1 MLEKNY
7 TNPEGIGRFSYS
19 ESGNFRAPYKSEG
32 LYVFTVLLIA
42 AVLEGVVIFFALSF
56 LHILL
61 GEYEQEG
68 ATFSAM
74 TSALIIGIGTVVIF
88 LIAGLIIANI
98 HSGIKCKFTAT
109 EEKFVVAVGGDTH
122 VINYNEVQSI
132 VFMPRYFFGKIKGYD
147 VDITIANK
155 VQQYSVC
162 FRGQYQS
169 EKTTPYYIIKDR
181 LEIIER
187 RRSDEAALYA
197 QQKMGADKPVSQNE
211 IDRARL
217 RKKHSDDIFPP
228 NHSNTAPQPKEKQT
242 MNSVVPKKPHPKNVQ
257 AKDDFKQPET
267 SSMRMPELKASAR
280 HKTVAQKT
288 AESAE
293 NFSMNEI
300 TPINK
305 RPSANMFK
313 DETDEPMNIE
323 TNETETI
330 VSEYN
335 LDEPLLDNLPED
347 ENISDDFLITANNS
361 DDDFDE
367 VGEDFLVTA
376 SKPDDLEEDVYE
388 NAPVIAEES
397 VVESEEADNIDNVDD
412 NDEQTSPELKK
423 NKMK

>member
-32 LYVFTVLLIA
+32 LYVFTVILIA
-42 AVLEGVVIFFALSF
+42 AILEGVVVFFALSF

-61 GEYEQEG
+61 GKYEQQG

-88 LIAGLIIANI
+88 LIAGLIIASI

-109 EEKFVVAVGGDTH
+109 EEKFVVTVGGDTH

-197 QQKMGADKPVSQNE
+197 QQKMGTDKPVSQNE

-228 NHSNTAPQPKEKQT
+228 NHSNTAPQPEEKQT
-242 MNSVVPKKPHPKNVQ
+242 MNSVVPKKSHVQ
-257 AKDDFKQPET
+257 NIQTQDTFKQSGT
-267 SSMRMPELKASAR
+267 SSMRMPELKATAR
-280 HKTVAQKT
+280 HKTVAQKP
-288 AESAE
+288 AENAG

-313 DETDEPMNIE
+313 SEDDVNIE

-347 ENISDDFLITANNS
+347 ENVADDFLITANNF

-388 NAPVIAEES
+388 NTPVTAEES
-397 VVESEEADNIDNVDD
+397 VVESETEEDDDDD
-412 NDEQTSPELKK
+412 NEQSSLELKK

>member
-42 AVLEGVVIFFALSF
+42 AILEGVVIFFALSF

-109 EEKFVVAVGGDTH
+109 EEKFVVTVGGDTH

-155 VQQYSVC
+155 VQQYGVC

-217 RKKHSDDIFPP
+217 RKKHSDDVFPP
-228 NHSNTAPQPKEKQT
+228 NHNNTAPQPKEKQT
-242 MNSVVPKKPHPKNVQ
+242 MNSVVPKKSHVQNVQ
-257 AKDDFKQPET
+257 TQDTFKQSGT
-267 SSMRMPELKASAR
+267 SSMQMPELKASAR
-280 HKTVAQKT
+280 HLTSSEKP
-288 AESAE
+288 AE
-293 NFSMNEI
+293 NADNYSMNEI

-313 DETDEPMNIE
+313 SEDDVNIE

-330 VSEYN
+330 VSEYD

-347 ENISDDFLITANNS
+347 ENTSDDFLITVNNP
-361 DDDFDE
+361 DDDFEE

-397 VVESEEADNIDNVDD
+397 VVESEEVND

>member
-32 LYVFTVLLIA
+32 LYIFTVILVA
-42 AVLEGVVIFFALSF
+42 AILEGVVIFFALSF

-61 GEYEQEG
+61 GEYEQQG

-74 TSALIIGIGTVVIF
+74 TSAVIIAVGTVVIF
-88 LIAGLIIANI
+88 LIAGLIIAHI

-109 EEKFVVAVGGDTH
+109 EEKFVVTVGGDTH

-132 VFMPRYFFGKIKGYD
+132 VFLPRYFFGKVKGYD

-155 VQQYSVC
+155 VQHYSVC

-197 QQKMGADKPVSQNE
+197 QQKIGADKPVSQNE

-228 NHSNTAPQPKEKQT
+228 NSNREAPRQKEQQT
-242 MNSVVPKKPHPKNVQ
+242 MNSIAPKKSHVKNVQ
-257 AKDDFKQPET
+257 SQEPLKQSGV
-267 SSMRMPELKASAR
+267 SSMQMPELKATAR
-280 HKTVAQKT
+280 HSAASEKT

-293 NFSMNEI
+293 AYSMTEI
-300 TPINK
+300 VPKHK
-305 RPSANMFK
+305 RPSTAVFTNEN
-313 DETDEPMNIE
+313 ETLP
-323 TNETETI
+323 NETEA
-330 VSEYN
+330 VVEEYN
-335 LDEPLLDNLPED
+335 DEPLLENLPE
-347 ENISDDFLITANNS
+347 ESTSDDFLITANDP
-361 DDDFDE
+361 DDDYEE

-376 SKPDDLEEDVYE
+376 SAPDDMEDDVYE
-388 NAPVIAEES
+388 SGPVIAEES
-397 VVESEEADNIDNVDD
+397 VVESETV
-412 NDEQTSPELKK
+412 DEQSSLELKK